1 MTISIH
7 TRALLTALG
16 LGVGLLAGLYAEH
29 ASAAKPTV
37 IELTQTGCQFVESES
52 GFDHG
57 FASIKKSDCEAINAE
72 TGATRLAEAKVL
84 TLKPGAYIFR
94 VTNKNVPYQ
103 LGFWLRGSGFVG
115 RVTLP
120 SVSGGGLTTGA
131 TMDYAVTL
139 KAGEYLYSCP
149 LNPTPDYRLV
159 VEG

>member
-7 TRALLTALG
+7 TRALLTAFG
-16 LGVGLLAGLYAEH
+16 LGVGLLAGLYAES
-29 ASAAKPTV
+29 ASAAKATV
-37 IELTQTGCQFVESES
+37 IELTQTGCQFVESEN
-52 GFDHG
+52 GVDRG
-57 FASIKKSDCEAINAE
+57 FASIMKSDCEAINAE
-72 TGATRLAEAKVL
+72 TGTARLAEAKIL

-103 LGFWLRGSGFVG
+103 LGFWLRGSGIVG

-131 TMDYAVTL
+131 TKDYAVTL

-149 LNPTPDYRLV
+149 LNPTPDYKLV